1 MHVGYRSVQ
10 TIKLVHFPGPAI
22 EKKAPIVLLL
32 FLEESSTPS
41 CFIVD
46 LIFVLLQAPFFSAWK
61 LFTAYW
67 IIINSC
73 AVCAP
78 VKVSLSRDETE
89 KGGLRILTERKCTIK
104 LISVGLTIPPDPP
117 QKKHDWQKNSMLT
130 FNVQST
136 EKVTQQEAWGGKQQL
151 RHTVKNVGFTVL
163 FMTHFLPRWKR
174 TAAWW
179 GLERV
184 RGAKE
189 EVGLGRC
196 KGWIPDS
203 RWSMLNVWGMGDGGG
218 GGGNLWQLWVL

>member
-1 MHVGYRSVQ
+1 MIEPTSNLIWNDNYTFSGRPTIVELSQEFLLPSSRMHVGYRSVQ

-22 EKKAPIVLLL
+22 ERKAPIVLLL

-117 QKKHDWQKNSMLT
+117 QKKHD
-130 FNVQST
+130 
-136 EKVTQQEAWGGKQQL
+136 
-151 RHTVKNVGFTVL
+151 
-163 FMTHFLPRWKR
+163 
-174 TAAWW
+174 
-179 GLERV
+179 
-184 RGAKE
+184 
-189 EVGLGRC
+189 
-196 KGWIPDS
+196 
-203 RWSMLNVWGMGDGGG
+203 
-218 GGGNLWQLWVL
+218 